1 MLTTWKLVYSTEKDG
16 ISMRTLLQHSEEHQ
30 KSPALLLIKPLPST
44 SYENDKDNS
53 KNYKTSTSPAIIGCY
68 TSEGWKAAKS
78 HYGNGESFLFRQSP
92 VINSGSGSSSS
103 NLSIYP
109 SSGQNDYYQF
119 CDRTFMAIGCT
130 GSSFGLWISADL
142 TKASSEEVSTFY
154 NAPLN
159 GSDTDFEI
167 AELELWSLS
176 YE

>member
-30 KSPALLLIKPLPST
+30 NSPALLLIKPLPPPT
-44 SYENDKDNS
+44 SYDSNDK
-53 KNYKTSTSPAIIGCY
+53 KNGKTSPAVIGCY

-78 HYGNGESFLFRQSP
+78 HYGNGESFLFKQSSA
-92 VINSGSGSSSS
+92 INNNNNSSS

-159 GSDTDFEI
+159 GPDTDFEI